1 MQIVDL
7 MALRVKKQGRLDF
20 KAIQMTA
27 EQITARRAALR
38 QWLMKSRFANLPND
52 TLDAVRFWK
61 LAAGGYILEDAGG
74 YEYYLSEVSE
84 RRERSRQQEKGRTMA
99 NRRFYWMKLPSDY
112 FGS

>member
-20 KAIQMTA
+20 KAVQMTA

-74 YEYYLSEVSE
+74 YEYYLSESQLNGEDPEQAAGE
-84 RRERSRQQEKGRTMA
+84 RGNDGK
-99 NRRFYWMKLPSDY
+99 
-112 FGS
+112 

>member
-20 KAIQMTA
+20 KAV
-27 EQITARRAALR
+27 QITARRAALR

-74 YEYYLSEVSE
+74 YEYYLSESQLNGEEPEQAAGE
-84 RRERSRQQEKGRTMA
+84 RA
-99 NRRFYWMKLPSDY
+99 NDGK
-112 FGS
+112 